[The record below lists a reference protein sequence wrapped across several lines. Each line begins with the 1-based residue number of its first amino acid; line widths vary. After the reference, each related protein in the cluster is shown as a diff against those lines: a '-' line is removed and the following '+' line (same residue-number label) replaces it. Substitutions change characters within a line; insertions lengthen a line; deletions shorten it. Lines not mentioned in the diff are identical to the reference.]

1 MTKSIYDPEHYDALL
16 NRIHRLNPDST
27 PGWGKMDVGQML
39 AHCAEVQEVMNG
51 KQLQKTPFLA
61 KLFRGVIKKAVLSTK
76 VYGKNSQTHPQYM
89 VVTKQDFDSSKNR
102 FLGALN
108 VAFSSTKEEV
118 LETKH
123 ALFGQ
128 MTVEEKGWASYKHH
142 DHHLKQFGV

>member
-1 MTKSIYDPEHYDALL
+1 
-16 NRIHRLNPDST
+16 
-27 PGWGKMDVGQML
+27 
-39 AHCAEVQEVMNG
+39 
-51 KQLQKTPFLA
+51 
-61 KLFRGVIKKAVLSTK
+61 
-76 VYGKNSQTHPQYM
+76 M